1 MGKGYELRIKANLR
15 IKKGLVILFVFIPFL
30 LAAQEPNKLVRADS
44 LPDQVHLFYNH
55 FGLNMDS
62 AVTPQLF
69 LTVFDWV
76 GTKYKYASNCKT
88 GIDCSGFVSEMYR
101 QVYCKE
107 ISGGSKELITEV
119 DTVAKANLKEGDI
132 LFFKIKKG
140 QISHVAIYLGN
151 NKFAHASVHGGVMV
165 NDLDEEYYKKYF
177 YCGGRIKEK
186 KVSN

>member
-1 MGKGYELRIKANLR
+1 MYKGNELRTKANVR
-15 IKKGLVILFVFIPFL
+15 ISRFVLLFVFITFL
-30 LAAQEPNKLVRADS
+30 LSAQEPNQFVRKDT
-44 LPDQVHLFYNH
+44 LPDNIHLFYNH

-76 GTKYKYASNCKT
+76 GTKYKYAGHCKT

-107 ISGGSKELITEV
+107 ISGGSKDLFTKV
-119 DTVAKANLKEGDI
+119 DTVGKSNLKEGDI
-132 LFFKIKKG
+132 LFFKIRKG
-140 QISHVAIYLGN
+140 QISHVGIYLGN

-165 NDLDEEYYKKYF
+165 NDLNEEYYKKYF
-177 YCGGRIKEK
+177 YCGGKIREK
-186 KVSN
+186 KTAN

>member
-1 MGKGYELRIKANLR
+1 MRFEANSKLTKR
-15 IKKGLVILFVFIPFL
+15 LVILFAFIPFF

-44 LPDQVHLFYNH
+44 IPDQIHLFYNH

-62 AVTPQLF
+62 SVTPQLF

-76 GTKYKYASNCKT
+76 GTKYKYAGDCKT

-107 ISGGSKELITEV
+107 ISGGSKELFSEV
-119 DTVAKANLKEGDI
+119 DTVAKSNLKEGDI

-140 QISHVAIYLGN
+140 QISHVGIYLGN

-165 NDLDEEYYKKYF
+165 NDLNEDYYKKYF

-186 KVSN
+186 KVTN

>member
-1 MGKGYELRIKANLR
+1 MLKR
-15 IKKGLVILFVFIPFL
+15 FFIFFAL
-30 LAAQEPNKLVRADS
+30 LPLAVSAQEPAKLVRQDS
-44 LPDQVHLFYNH
+44 LPDQIHMFYNH

-62 AVTPQLF
+62 AETTQLF
-69 LTVFDWV
+69 LTVYDWL
-76 GTKYKYASNCKT
+76 GTKYKYAGTCKT
-88 GIDCSGFVSEMYR
+88 GVDCSGFVSEMYR
-101 QVYCKE
+101 QVYCME
-107 ISGGSKELITEV
+107 LSGGSKDLFSQV

-165 NDLDEEYYKKYF
+165 NDLDEPYYKKYF

-186 KVSN
+186 KISN

>member
-1 MGKGYELRIKANLR
+1 MR
-15 IKKGLVILFVFIPFL
+15 KGLFIFFGLIPFL
-30 LAAQEPNKLVRADS
+30 LLGQEPNQFVRKDS
-44 LPDQVHLFYNH
+44 FPDQIHMFYNH

-62 AVTPQLF
+62 AATPQLF
-69 LTVFDWV
+69 LTVYDWL
-76 GTKYKYASNCKT
+76 GTKYKYAGDCKE

-101 QVYCKE
+101 QVYCME
-107 ISGGSKELITEV
+107 ISGGSKDLFTQV

-165 NDLDEEYYKKYF
+165 NDLDEAYYKKYF

-186 KVSN
+186 KAAN